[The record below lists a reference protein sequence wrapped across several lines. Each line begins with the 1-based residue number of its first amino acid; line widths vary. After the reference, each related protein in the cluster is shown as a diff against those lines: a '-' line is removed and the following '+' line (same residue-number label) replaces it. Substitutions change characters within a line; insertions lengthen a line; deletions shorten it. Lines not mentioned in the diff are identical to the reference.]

1 MKTFKALISE
11 VAEPKAGDEKRFKDK
26 HVAAKID
33 HPSAEEDQFTAG
45 KVKKKKNPAS
55 YEKGED
61 EAVYEEKD
69 MSDAQLKK
77 REEIVKA
84 MKDDTAGFK
93 KRYGDKWKS
102 VMYATATKQA
112 MQESVEL
119 DEAMQISH
127 KAPHPAGGYY
137 VVLTKPGK
145 GQHVIRHLNKGK
157 VKELGTVP
165 SLGLAKKY
173 IDMKSKGQDP
183 KKMLAQGGCSINEE
197 KILSELTAAEKKLIN
212 QMYDKKGNLTPIG
225 KKVMDHGKPKSKLE
239 GLDEGNMASAAKE
252 LEAYARKNGGID
264 KGDFMKAAVMM
275 KKGQKPQLMK
285 FVDNLDTEPRE
296 KILSVM
302 QSHMKEEVELD
313 EAVIDDLRSIVQS
326 KSMKEVKFANGGKSK
341 VDMFTASAMVK
352 VHDALNKA
360 NQKKFA
366 DAINKDE
373 RMFMKMMDFAMSKV
387 GK

>member
-119 DEAMQISH
+119 DEAMQIAH

-173 IDMKSKGQDP
+173 VDMKSKGQDP
-183 KKMLAQGGCSINEE
+183 KKMLAQGGCTVNEE
-197 KILSELTAAEKKLIN
+197 KILSELTAAEKKLVN

-225 KKVMDHGKPKSKLE
+225 KKVMDHGKPKSNLDKNLKKLK
-239 GLDEGNMASAAKE
+239 NM
-252 LEAYARKNGGID
+252 RKSD
-264 KGDFMKAAVMM
+264 KSWGKSSEFD
-275 KKGQKPQLMK
+275 
-285 FVDNLDTEPRE
+285 FVDE
-296 KILSVM
+296 S
-302 QSHMKEEVELD
+302 VELD
-313 EAVIDDLRSIVQS
+313 EAVIDDLRSIVKS

>member
-33 HPSAEEDQFTAG
+33 HPSAEEDQFTAS

-55 YEKGED
+55 YDKGED
-61 EAVYEEKD
+61 EAVYEEKE

-197 KILSELTAAEKKLIN
+197 KIL
-212 QMYDKKGNLTPIG
+212 
-225 KKVMDHGKPKSKLE
+225 
-239 GLDEGNMASAAKE
+239 DES
-252 LEAYARKNGGID
+252 
-264 KGDFMKAAVMM
+264 
-275 KKGQKPQLMK
+275 
-285 FVDNLDTEPRE
+285 
-296 KILSVM
+296 
-302 QSHMKEEVELD
+302 VELD
-313 EAVIDDLRSIVQS
+313 EAVIDDLRSIVKS

>member
-225 KKVMDHGKPKSKLE
+225 KKVMDHGKPKKKL
-239 GLDEGNMASAAKE
+239 D
-252 LEAYARKNGGID
+252 
-264 KGDFMKAAVMM
+264 
-275 KKGQKPQLMK
+275 
-285 FVDNLDTEPRE
+285 
-296 KILSVM
+296 
-302 QSHMKEEVELD
+302 EEVELD
-313 EAVIDDLRSIVQS
+313 EAVIDDLRSIVKS

>member
-119 DEAMQISH
+119 DEAMQIAH

-197 KILSELTAAEKKLIN
+197 KILSELTAAESVELDEMREPYAVVDTADGNKVVGTASDEKGAKSIISTSQLPPMKIK
-212 QMYDKKGNLTPIG
+212 DKKTLKIVKTRKKQNIG
-225 KKVMDHGKPKSKLE
+225 RPL
-239 GLDEGNMASAAKE
+239 
-252 LEAYARKNGGID
+252 
-264 KGDFMKAAVMM
+264 
-275 KKGQKPQLMK
+275 
-285 FVDNLDTEPRE
+285 
-296 KILSVM
+296 
-302 QSHMKEEVELD
+302 KEEVELD
-313 EAVIDDLRSIVQS
+313 EAVIDDLRSIVKS